1 MTEKEKQKA
10 LVLAKKLSNKFS
22 LQEAQEFLKKVTN
35 QPFFEDLKILI
46 QMITDKEYKID
57 KKTYMIIAGAIAYA
71 VLPTD
76 VIPDFIPGVGFVDDA
91 FVISSVIAQ
100 LKKEIENYKRFKD
113 EKSK

>member
-1 MTEKEKQKA
+1 
-10 LVLAKKLSNKFS
+10 
-22 LQEAQEFLKKVTN
+22 
-35 QPFFEDLKILI
+35 
-46 QMITDKEYKID
+46 MITDKKYKID

-76 VIPDFIPGVGFVDDA
+76 IIPDFIPGVGFVDDA

-100 LKKEIENYKRFKD
+100 LREEIENYKSFKN

>member
-22 LQEAQEFLKKVTN
+22 LQEAQEFIKKVKN

-46 QMITDKEYKID
+46 QMITDKKYKID
-57 KKTYMIIAGAIAYA
+57 KKTYIIIAGAIAYA

-76 VIPDFIPGVGFVDDA
+76 IIPDFIPGVGFVDDA

-100 LKKEIENYKRFKD
+100 LREEIENYKSFKN